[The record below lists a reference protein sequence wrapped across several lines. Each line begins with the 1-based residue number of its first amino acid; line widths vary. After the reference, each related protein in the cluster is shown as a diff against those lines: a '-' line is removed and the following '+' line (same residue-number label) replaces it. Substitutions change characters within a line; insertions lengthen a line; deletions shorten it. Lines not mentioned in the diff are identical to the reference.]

1 MRFWVATAC
10 VALSIWGC
18 GPKPEAKPPAAKPI
32 ETAPPAVVEAP
43 DLSPVKRPA
52 EVVVQGHIARPK
64 LLVDTVTK
72 WSSVPMNPEDLI
84 PASARPLGRAILWE
98 APIDMVVA
106 LDTFGEGKL
115 PPPLVVGSVGLKSLD
130 EALSAAEAMQL
141 PTRKLAAGVYR
152 VGDFPDAS
160 CAVAVSLGTAPARLV
175 CGRGPKDVDA
185 LLPYATRGLPS
196 EPQSGADLELVL
208 DAAPIQQ
215 RYGRDVSALRLL
227 AGMAIREIALDSP
240 RFDRALSDAV
250 YGLVDESINLF
261 NDLGQV
267 RLEGRIDAARNV
279 LTGSAELR
287 LKGDSS
293 WIAGSIAAVKPQPI
307 PANLPRIPP
316 GATLA
321 GYNPPL
327 PAERYTAISRILGE
341 LGEGLLE
348 HEKVPEGTRKR
359 VRRLVDTAFA
369 NQPETFMF
377 AMSPTQT
384 DALGYRHSDTVVAR
398 SSEPPARL
406 LGVYS
411 DFFGLVGDAGVKKW
425 AKDLAKQ
432 KLGDKA
438 AAGLPKVWPKVTK
451 KPFKLAGFKAP
462 ATMFE
467 VTVDLKAWAA
477 VDESIARMLA
487 KWLKGEPNELKR
499 LVVIVQPDGAS
510 TYVLS
515 GDDPKEMA
523 RVMAEHKKSE
533 PGLVFA
539 RPQHNE
545 RVAMAGFLTLGY
557 VAHAVSR
564 SMSSDAFLKGL
575 SAAPHRGETPITF
588 SSTVGPGSA
597 RVDFEVSA
605 DTFADGS
612 AAAIS
617 SGGAMKDA
625 LEKN

>member
-1 MRFWVATAC
+1 MRFRVAAAC
-10 VALSIWGC
+10 ISLSCWGC

-32 ETAPPAVVEAP
+32 AAAPPAVVETP

-52 EVVVQGHIARPK
+52 EVVVLGHIARPR
-64 LLVDTVTK
+64 LLVDTITK
-72 WSSVPMNPEDLI
+72 WSNVPVKPEDLI
-84 PASARPLGRAILWE
+84 PESARPLGRAVLWE
-98 APIDMVVA
+98 APVDMVVA
-106 LDTFGEGKL
+106 IDNEGKM
-115 PPPLVVGSVGLKSLD
+115 PPPLVVGTVGLKSLD
-130 EALSAAEAMQL
+130 EALSAAESMQM
-141 PTRKLAAGVYR
+141 PTRKLAPGVYR

-160 CAVAVSLGTAPARLV
+160 CAVAVSLGAAPARLV

-196 EPQSGADLELVL
+196 EPQTGADLELTL
-208 DAAPIQQ
+208 SAAPIQE
-215 RYGRDVSALRLL
+215 RYGRDVAALRLF

-250 YGLVDESINLF
+250 YGLVDETINLF
-261 NDLGQV
+261 NDLDQI
-267 RLEGRIDAARNV
+267 RIESRIDAARNV

-287 LKGDSS
+287 LKGNSS
-293 WIAGSIAAVKPQPI
+293 WVAGSIAAVKPQPI
-307 PANLPRIPP
+307 PASLPRIPP

-327 PAERYTAISRILGE
+327 PAERYSAISRILGE
-341 LGEGLLE
+341 LAEGLLE
-348 HEKVPEGTRKR
+348 HEKLPAATRKR
-359 VRRLVDTAFA
+359 VRHMTDTAFA
-369 NQPETFMF
+369 SQPETFMF

-384 DALGYRHSDTVVAR
+384 DALGYRHSDTIVAR
-398 SSEPPARL
+398 SSETSARL
-406 LGVYS
+406 LGVYT
-411 DFFGLVGDAGVKKW
+411 DFFGLLGDPGLKKW

-462 ATMFE
+462 ATLFE
-467 VTVDLKAWAA
+467 VTVDLKALAA
-477 VDESIARMLA
+477 VDETIARMIA

-499 LVVIVQPDGAS
+499 LVVIVQPDGQS

-515 GDDPKEMA
+515 GDDPAEMA
-523 RVMAEHKKSE
+523 RVMAEHKKNE
-533 PGLVFA
+533 PGAFFA

-545 RVAMAGFLTLGY
+545 SVAAAGYLTLNY
-557 VAHAVSR
+557 FAHALAR
-564 SMSSDAFLKGL
+564 SANSDAFMKAL
-575 SAAPHRGETPITF
+575 SSTPHRGETPLTF

-597 RVDFEVSA
+597 RVDFELPA
-605 DTFADGS
+605 DAFADGS
-612 AAAIS
+612 AAAVA

-625 LEKN
+625 LDKN

>member
-1 MRFWVATAC
+1 MRFWVAPAC
-10 VALSIWGC
+10 VALSVWGC
-18 GPKPEAKPPAAKPI
+18 GPKQEAKPPAPKPI
-32 ETAPPAVVEAP
+32 AAAPPVVVEKP
-43 DLSPVKRPA
+43 DLSPVKKPA
-52 EVVVQGHIARPK
+52 EVIVQGHIARPR

-72 WSSVPMNPEDLI
+72 WSSVPLKAEDLI
-84 PASARPLGRAILWE
+84 PSSARPLGRAILWE

-130 EALSAAEAMQL
+130 EALSAADAMQL
-141 PTRKLAAGVYR
+141 PTRKLAPGVYR

-160 CAVAVSLGTAPARLV
+160 CAVAVSLGSAPARLI

-261 NDLGQV
+261 NDLGQI
-267 RLEGRIDAARNV
+267 RLDGRIDAARNV
-279 LTGSAELR
+279 MTGSAELR
-287 LKGDSS
+287 LKGESS
-293 WIAGSIAAVKPQPI
+293 WIAGSIAAIKPQPV
-307 PANLPRIPP
+307 PASLPRIPP

-321 GYNPPL
+321 AYSPQM

-341 LGEGLLE
+341 LAQGLLE
-348 HEKVPEGTRKR
+348 HEKVPDATSKR
-359 VRRLVDTAFA
+359 VRHLVDAAFA
-369 NQPETFMF
+369 SQPEAFVF

-384 DALGYRHSDTVVAR
+384 DAMGYRHSDTVVAR
-398 SSEPPARL
+398 STEPATRL
-406 LGVYS
+406 LGIYS
-411 DFFGLVGDAGVKKW
+411 DFFGLLGDAGVKKW

-432 KLGDKA
+432 KLGDKS
-438 AAGLPKVWPKVTK
+438 AAGLPKVWPKTSK

-477 VDESIARMLA
+477 VDENIARMLA
-487 KWLKGEPNELKR
+487 KWLKSEPNELKR
-499 LVVIVQPDGAS
+499 LIVIVQPDGAN

-523 RVMAEHKKSE
+523 RVMAEHQKSE
-533 PGLVFA
+533 PGVFFA

-545 RVAMAGFLTLGY
+545 RVAFAGFLTLGY
-557 VAHAVSR
+557 FAHALAR
-564 SMSSDAFLKGL
+564 SANSDAVLKGL
-575 SAAPHRGETPITF
+575 AAAPHRGETPITL
-588 SSTVGPGSA
+588 SGTVGPGSA
-597 RVDFEVSA
+597 RIDFEVSA
-605 DTFADGS
+605 DTFADGT
-612 AAAIS
+612 AAAVS

-625 LEKN
+625 IEKN